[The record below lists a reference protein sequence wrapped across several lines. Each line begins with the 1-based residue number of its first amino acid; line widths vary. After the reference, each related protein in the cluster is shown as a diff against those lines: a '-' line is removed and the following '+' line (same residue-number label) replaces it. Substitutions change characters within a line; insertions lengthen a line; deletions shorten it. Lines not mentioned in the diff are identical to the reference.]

1 MEENENQKIEEEI
14 NDLEKCIKIEKKK
27 LRKGKEVRNLRI
39 FKHTCILLLPY
50 LITASI
56 TVGGMHLLGLGLPFV
71 KDKEIKN
78 RKYTLECEKDE
89 PKVIKSDY
97 YQYTV
102 LSETPENRV
111 IITEPWQSSEERK
124 GYYQR
129 NINTYNLPEV
139 TLETLYA
146 VLDEDV
152 SFFEEYSKTSITEYT
167 NQEDVNSHYEFDVYL
182 EFTDFSQEIE
192 VPESSLVN
200 NIMTG
205 EDITIAL
212 LAGLFV
218 SYLIRF
224 PYLKK
229 LTTSLGEYQHIEQ
242 KSNLEILRLEEKKKA
257 LILTRK
263 EGS

>member
-1 MEENENQKIEEEI
+1 MEENKNQKTEEAI
-14 NDLEKCIKIEKKK
+14 SDLEKYIKIEKQKLKNGKK
-27 LRKGKEVRNLRI
+27 VRNLRI
-39 FKHTCILLLPY
+39 FKHTCIMLLPY

-56 TVGGMHLLGLGLPFV
+56 TVGGMHLLGLGFPFV
-71 KDKEIKN
+71 KDKATKN

-111 IITEPWQSSEERK
+111 IITEPWQPSEERE

-129 NINTYNLPEV
+129 NINTYNLPEI

-152 SFFEEYSKTSITEYT
+152 LFFEEYSKTSITEYT
-167 NQEDVNSHYEFDVYL
+167 NQEDENSHYEFDVFL
-182 EFTDFSQEIE
+182 EFTDFSQEIK
-192 VPESSLVN
+192 VPESTLAN

-205 EDITIAL
+205 VDITIAL

-229 LTTSLGEYQHIEQ
+229 LTASLGEYQQIEQ
-242 KSNLEILRLEEKKKA
+242 ESNLEILRLEEKKKT

-263 EGS
+263 EDA